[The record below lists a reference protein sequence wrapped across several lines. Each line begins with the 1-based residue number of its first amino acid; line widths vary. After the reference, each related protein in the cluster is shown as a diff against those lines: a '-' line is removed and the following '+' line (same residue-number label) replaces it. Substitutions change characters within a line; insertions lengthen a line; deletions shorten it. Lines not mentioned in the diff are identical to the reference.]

1 MEPMVTISVKDY
13 NELVR
18 NSGNERVMEA
28 LKFIINCVL
37 KDVSVAIEHGWG
49 YNVVDALQDFIKKI
63 QNEDSCFEEI
73 IERYKNDSLHESTEE
88 DKEGSEVH

>member
-18 NSGNERVMEA
+18 NSCDKRVIEA

-37 KDVSVAIEHGWG
+37 KDVSVAIQYGCD
-49 YNVVDALQDFIKKI
+49 YNVVDVLQDFIKKI
-63 QNEDSCFEEI
+63 QREDSCFEEI
-73 IERYKNDSLHESTEE
+73 MERYKNDLHHESTK
-88 DKEGSEVH
+88 DNKEGSKIH

>member
-13 NELVR
+13 NEIVR
-18 NSGNERVMEA
+18 NSCNKRVIEV

-37 KDVSVAIEHGWG
+37 KDVSVAIQHGWG

-63 QNEDSCFEEI
+63 QSEDSCFEEI
-73 IERYKNDSLHESTEE
+73 MERYKNDLHHESTEE
-88 DKEGSEVH
+88 DKEGSEVR

>member
-1 MEPMVTISVKDY
+1 MVTISVKDY

>member
-18 NSGNERVMEA
+18 NSGDKRVIEA

-37 KDVSVAIEHGWG
+37 KDVSVAIQHGWG

-63 QNEDSCFEEI
+63 QSEDSCFEEVM
-73 IERYKNDSLHESTEE
+73 ELYKNDLHHESTEE
-88 DKEGSEVH
+88 DKEGSEAR

>member
-18 NSGNERVMEA
+18 NSGNERVIEA

>member
-1 MEPMVTISVKDY
+1 MVTISVKDY

-18 NSGNERVMEA
+18 SSGDKRVIKA

-37 KDVSVAIEHGWG
+37 KDVSVAIEHDWG

-88 DKEGSEVH
+88 DKEGNEVR

>member
-1 MEPMVTISVKDY
+1 MVTISVKDY

-18 NSGNERVMEA
+18 NSGNERVIEA